1 MSQKTVAFLGASTG
15 VGLSALKTCLAAG
28 HQCIAL
34 CRSPSKLTA
43 LFDLATT
50 PNLQLVQGNA
60 HDAAAVSRCLKAS
73 ETALVDAVVFTIG
86 GAFVWSKMTLD
97 DPNVCEKGI
106 ATVLAALADLR
117 GEGAAGRPHVVVCS
131 TTGTSR
137 FGRDTPRLVAPF
149 YSVGLKVPAADK
161 LAMEDKL
168 AASGEDFTIVRAS
181 LLTDGETEREIRV
194 GIEDPVKGIESRA
207 IGYTISREDAGKW
220 IARNLVMTR
229 DAKYLNKTAT
239 ITY

>member
-34 CRSPSKLTA
+34 CRNPAKLTS
-43 LFDLATT
+43 LFDLEKT
-50 PNLQLVQGNA
+50 PNLLLVQGNA
-60 HDAAAVSRCLKAS
+60 HDISSVSRCLKAS
-73 ETALVDAVVFTIG
+73 ETTLVDEVVFTIG

-106 ATVLAALADLR
+106 STVLTALSNLR
-117 GEGAAGRPHVVVCS
+117 KEGVAGRPHIIVCS
-131 TTGTSR
+131 TTGMSR
-137 FGRDTPRLVAPF
+137 FGRDTPRPVTPF
-149 YSVGLKVPAADK
+149 YTIVLKVPHADK

-168 AASGEDFTIVRAS
+168 ASSGEDFTIVRAS

-194 GIEDPVKGIESRA
+194 GIEDPVKGVESKA

-220 IARNLVMTR
+220 VARNLVVGR
-229 DAKYLNKTAT
+229 EERFLNKTAT